1 MGRGVSPGPS
11 PLPKVSFSKVQDDF
25 ASYPSGVH
33 DQQMRSFGY
42 NDFSEFKR
50 PVHYIRYIEPLE
62 SELAEQVEYDM
73 DEQDQEWLNTV
84 NAERKKE
91 NQGAVSYELFEI
103 IMDRL
108 EKEWFDLT
116 KNNPKP
122 DLALPSEDSTC
133 AICDDSEG
141 ENTNAI
147 VFCDGCNLAV
157 HQDCYGV
164 PYIPEGQWLCRKCTV
179 SPENPVS
186 CVLCPNEGGAFKQT
200 VHGDWVHLLCAI
212 WVPET
217 RVANDVFMEPITGID
232 KISKQRWRLKCSLCE
247 VKEGACI
254 QCNKPSCFVAFHVTC
269 ARKEKLLMPMK
280 ASQGSEAP
288 MLAAFCEKHLP
299 QEQQDA
305 RVAALEVERAE
316 AEMYDSTNPSPK
328 SNKTARAY
336 AKTYKPGPPLVP
348 RIILE
353 RILQY
358 IGKVAVRHKREFVA
372 LVCRFWSLKREAR
385 RGAAFLK
392 RLHLE
397 PWTANVGS
405 LQHTDEEKVIKLE
418 CMKRLRRDLESI
430 RMVAEMCRKRESMK
444 LDRVE
449 AIQYVFDKLLLAH
462 EPVLRHAFERI
473 SAADRMEIFREPV
486 SLQEVPDYLDIVERP
501 MCWRVIDEK
510 LSGHQ
515 YLDLQD
521 FKDDI
526 KLVATNAML
535 YNRPGTSYHKTAQ
548 RVLGAAEPIMAELDR
563 LITCPP
569 ANAADEACDQDAMD
583 EDDDGPPPSP
593 PRPPIGD
600 LEPPVEF
607 LDLLLSE
614 DAIKDDINF
623 ILDKPPLDA
632 LFSYEL
638 AKEKPPPPEPEPK
651 PPRVK
656 FDRKVVLARKRWE
669 RLNASPGFRDRRSLR
684 SSASLAR
691 SEGEAPEPPAEEPQE
706 EPQPEAGPSTQANE
720 PDPSQEEATE
730 TPIKVKRKKHVIAEP
745 GKLPAEMVEE
755 VDNQQSFKMFN
766 KGWILPPDQVR
777 GGRQRPA
784 SQPTPTKKKG
794 RGARGK
800 SHLVEVAS
808 TPAEN
813 ETLGASGEVIAPAP
827 AQSSEIP
834 AEQAPPSEV
843 PPGEEAAVQPT
854 APEESAPEDNRPG
867 PSSDNGDAERASPH
881 AEMLPDADMSIQEP
895 LPEAVPMV
903 HESSPQVPL
912 EPEALSTPQRD
923 STPPIG
929 PPLGEQSSQPP
940 PETPADVPPPHEE
953 EEHTISDV
961 ENMLRETQSMEEV
974 SRELEPVEEQEYQYQ
989 AVDEEKAD
997 IEPLEVKQS
1006 AIQRPGNETIGAEP
1020 AGEDRAG
1027 PEPLRDASAE
1037 AEPMDQEPAVE
1048 PPKEET
1054 GMAQEGAE
1062 ASDTSVHIAEP
1073 TSHATHDDHAEPA
1086 PSAEGAAEV
1095 AAPSEEPMEVDDVA
1109 PPEDHPTECRHT
1121 EGQHTEGEP
1130 AGDNPIE
1137 KQPEDQSIENQAMEE
1152 QPAEDQVTEHQ
1163 PAEAV
1168 AGQAPTAV
1176 AEEEEESDDEPPRI
1190 IIIEH
1195 LDTPATRR
1203 EKYLQRRL
1211 EKQRKEA
1218 EAEAAERAAKGQTG
1232 DDAKSDLS
1240 DLSDLSDA
1248 GAHAGEE
1255 AKEVE
1260 EEPGA
1265 VILGEGEHLEG
1276 GTLDTFPWWPAV
1288 VFEADDVAIPKRIVD
1303 WSIRMEEDA
1312 DGPLHIVRFF
1322 DSKNTWQCLEL
1333 ERMRM
1338 LGENHELDQDML
1350 ANVSRMQ
1357 KWKSPKMRQQCRDA
1371 FRRAMAERETDDDE
1385 NPGTATPAT
1394 DGNEGA

>member
-11 PLPKVSFSKVQDDF
+11 PLPKVSFAKVQDDF

-62 SELAEQVEYDM
+62 SELSEQVEYDM

-116 KNNPKP
+116 KNIPKP

-232 KISKQRWRLKCSLCE
+232 RISKQRWRLKCSLCE
-247 VKEGACI
+247 VKDGACI

-305 RVAALEVERAE
+305 RVVALEAERAE
-316 AEMYDSTNPSPK
+316 AEMCDNTNPSPK

-353 RILQY
+353 RILHY
-358 IGKVAVRHKREFVA
+358 ISKVAVRHKREFVV
-372 LVCRFWSLKREAR
+372 LVCRYWSLKREAR

-397 PWTANVGS
+397 PWTANAGS
-405 LQHTDEEKVIKLE
+405 QQHTDEEKAIKLE

-430 RMVAEMCRKRESMK
+430 RMIAEMCRKRESMK

-473 SAADRMEIFREPV
+473 SAADRMDIFREPV

-535 YNRPGTSYHKTAQ
+535 YNMPGTAYHKTAQ
-548 RVLGAAEPIMAELDR
+548 KVLGAAEPIMAELDKLIAR
-563 LITCPP
+563 LPSN
-569 ANAADEACDQDAMD
+569 ANVANEARGPDVMD

-593 PRPPIGD
+593 PRPLIGD
-600 LEPPVEF
+600 LEPPVEL

-614 DAIKDDINF
+614 DAIKDDIDF
-623 ILDKPPLDA
+623 ILDKPSLDA

-638 AKEKPPPPEPEPK
+638 AKEKPTLPTPEANPPK
-651 PPRVK
+651 VK
-656 FDRKVVLARKRWE
+656 LTRTELLERKRQE
-669 RLNASPGFRDRRSLR
+669 RLEAARGFRDLRSRR
-684 SSASLAR
+684 SSASLAQ
-691 SEGEAPEPPAEEPQE
+691 SESGPPEPPVEDS
-706 EPQPEAGPSTQANE
+706 QPESGPSTQATE
-720 PDPSQEEATE
+720 PEPSQDGVTE
-730 TPIKVKRKKHVIAEP
+730 TPMKAKRKQHVIAEP
-745 GKLPAEMVEE
+745 GKLAAEMVEE

-766 KGWILPPDQVR
+766 EGWILPPDHVR

-784 SQPTPTKKKG
+784 PQPTPSKKKG
-794 RGARGK
+794 RGGKTDVNLYGQVLSPRRIARGK
-800 SHLVEVAS
+800 SHLAESAPIEEAAEVV
-808 TPAEN
+808 
-813 ETLGASGEVIAPAP
+813 ASGE
-827 AQSSEIP
+827 
-834 AEQAPPSEV
+834 
-843 PPGEEAAVQPT
+843 
-854 APEESAPEDNRPG
+854 
-867 PSSDNGDAERASPH
+867 DA
-881 AEMLPDADMSIQEP
+881 
-895 LPEAVPMV
+895 
-903 HESSPQVPL
+903 
-912 EPEALSTPQRD
+912 
-923 STPPIG
+923 
-929 PPLGEQSSQPP
+929 
-940 PETPADVPPPHEE
+940 
-953 EEHTISDV
+953 
-961 ENMLRETQSMEEV
+961 
-974 SRELEPVEEQEYQYQ
+974 
-989 AVDEEKAD
+989 
-997 IEPLEVKQS
+997 
-1006 AIQRPGNETIGAEP
+1006 
-1020 AGEDRAG
+1020 
-1027 PEPLRDASAE
+1027 
-1037 AEPMDQEPAVE
+1037 
-1048 PPKEET
+1048 
-1054 GMAQEGAE
+1054 
-1062 ASDTSVHIAEP
+1062 
-1073 TSHATHDDHAEPA
+1073 
-1086 PSAEGAAEV
+1086 
-1095 AAPSEEPMEVDDVA
+1095 MEVDDIV
-1109 PPEDHPTECRHT
+1109 PTEDHPMRT
-1121 EGQHTEGEP
+1121 EGQP
-1130 AGDNPIE
+1130 AV
-1137 KQPEDQSIENQAMEE
+1137 DQC
-1152 QPAEDQVTEHQ
+1152 
-1163 PAEAV
+1163 
-1168 AGQAPTAV
+1168 
-1176 AEEEEESDDEPPRI
+1176 EEESSDDEPPRI

-1195 LDTPATRR
+1195 LDTPAIRH
-1203 EKYLQRRL
+1203 EKYLQKRL
-1211 EKQRKEA
+1211 ERQRKLA
-1218 EAEAAERAAKGQTG
+1218 EAEAAERAARGQAG
-1232 DDAKSDLS
+1232 DEAKSDLS

-1248 GAHAGEE
+1248 GEASAAGVAEE
-1255 AKEVE
+1255 EVE
-1260 EEPGA
+1260 EEPGTFA
-1265 VILGEGEHLEG
+1265 LGEGEYLEG
-1276 GTLDTFPWWPAV
+1276 GTLGALLLYSSVNRQSDHLAIFSVGQGSGLLDTFPWWPAV
-1288 VFEADDVAIPKRIVD
+1288 VFEADDVTIPKRITD
-1303 WSIRMEEDA
+1303 WWTKME
-1312 DGPLHIVRFF
+1312 DGANGLHIVRFF
-1322 DSKNTWQCLEL
+1322 DSKNTWQCLTL
-1333 ERMRM
+1333 DKMRM

-1350 ANVSRMQ
+1350 ANVSRLQ
-1357 KWKSPKMRQQCRDA
+1357 KWKSPKMRQQCREA
-1371 FRRAMAERETDDDE
+1371 FRCVGFFSLLL
-1385 NPGTATPAT
+1385 PLI
-1394 DGNEGA
+1394 